1 MYLLTVV
8 KQKKNTKIRK
18 DNQKMSGWLP
28 TEHGQEWGRSG
39 REVNKVK
46 GNLQV
51 LSLLQF

>member
-1 MYLLTVV
+1 
-8 KQKKNTKIRK
+8 
-18 DNQKMSGWLP
+18 MSGWLP